1 MLFQPNS
8 ITSSTTWHSNQC
20 QTRSAIFS
28 KPKMNFYQL
37 VGLKVMILKM
47 CKLILFLHL
56 HVPSYD
62 AVLEGLGGQPWT
74 FFWATLFGGF
84 SSQLIG
90 WTRIFQYITR
100 RNSTHPLLATHRIQ
114 SGLQYHKL
122 LCLRAD
128 ISIFPHKFFSMLSKI
143 ILYPV
148 EARYLYQ

>member
-8 ITSSTTWHSNQC
+8 ITWSTTWHSNQC

-74 FFWATLFGGF
+74 FFLSHFIWWL
-84 SSQLIG
+84 L
-90 WTRIFQYITR
+90 WWIFQYITR

>member
-1 MLFQPNS
+1 MYLAMTLFWRGWGDN
-8 ITSSTTWHSNQC
+8 HE
-20 QTRSAIFS
+20 
-28 KPKMNFYQL
+28 
-37 VGLKVMILKM
+37 
-47 CKLILFLHL
+47 H
-56 HVPSYD
+56 
-62 AVLEGLGGQPWT
+62 

-100 RNSTHPLLATHRIQ
+100 RNSTHPLLATRRIQ
-114 SGLQYHKL
+114 NVLQYHKL

-148 EARYLYQ
+148 EARNLYQ